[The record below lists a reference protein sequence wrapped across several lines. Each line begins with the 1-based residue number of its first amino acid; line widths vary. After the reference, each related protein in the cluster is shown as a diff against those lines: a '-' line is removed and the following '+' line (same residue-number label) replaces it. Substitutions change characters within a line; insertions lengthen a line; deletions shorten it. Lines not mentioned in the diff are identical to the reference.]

1 MYLEHVET
9 DRKGNECFSFSVID
23 RVLCYNNVLKDH
35 ENAPYIV
42 VREAYQLKVLDEVQV
57 VEIGPEVAH
66 ELTLLEHKV
75 DEDDDE
81 EEMQSE
87 LQDNSNEVHPE
98 ESLPVEYNSLLI

>member
-1 MYLEHVET
+1 M
-9 DRKGNECFSFSVID
+9 
-23 RVLCYNNVLKDH
+23 LKDH
-35 ENAPYIV
+35 KNAPYIV
-42 VREAYQLKVLDEVQV
+42 VRDAYQLKVLDEVQD
-57 VEIGPEVAH
+57 VEICPEVAH